1 MKKIHEIPVTELL
14 MRLIRFPSVSTSEKD
29 LVDWLEEQIAA
40 TGLLEIERHE
50 DNLIFHLGTGRP
62 WLFLNSHSDV
72 VPPSARHV
80 GEPFHPVEKNGRIYG
95 RGSTDAKGPV
105 SCMLMALLNL
115 AASGYKP
122 PGRVSLAITVCEESA
137 GENNGMFR
145 LRQKIER
152 PDAALIG
159 EPTMLHPCAAQKGLL
174 ILKLETEGEAGH
186 AARVTGPNAIYEMAS
201 CLQKL
206 KSISFEEENP
216 FIGSTRITPTTI
228 EGGTARNAHP
238 DSCTVHVDIRT
249 IPEVPNDLI
258 IETFRKELGID
269 ISVFSDRFVSTST
282 DPDHPIARAAASV
295 TGNPLFGSPTTSDW
309 VFLADVPTIKI
320 GPGNSSDSHTA
331 NESIAISQL
340 EEGVPVYEKII
351 RQYFGQIAAA
361 TE

>member
-1 MKKIHEIPVTELL
+1 MKKIYEIPVTELL
-14 MRLIRFPSVSTSEKD
+14 MQLIRFPSTSTMEKD
-29 LVDWLEEQIAA
+29 MVDWLEEQVAG
-40 TGLLEIERHE
+40 TGLLQTERYE
-50 DNLIFHLGTGRP
+50 DNLIFHLGSGRP

-80 GEPFHPVEKNGRIYG
+80 GEPFNPVEKNRHIYG

-115 AASGYKP
+115 AASGYEP

-145 LRQKIER
+145 LRQKIDR

-186 AARVTGPNAIYEMAS
+186 AARVTGPNAIYEMAD

-206 KSISFEEENP
+206 KKITFSEENP

-238 DSCTVHVDIRT
+238 DSCSVFVDIRT
-249 IPEVPNDLI
+249 IPEVPNDVI
-258 IETFRKELGID
+258 IERFRKELGIS
-269 ISVFSDRFVSTST
+269 INVFSDRFVSTST
-282 DPDHPIARAAASV
+282 DPDHPIAQAAREV

-309 VFLADVPTIKI
+309 VFLSDVPTIKI

-351 RQYFGQIAAA
+351 RRYFERIA
-361 TE
+361 ELIK

>member
-14 MRLIRFPSVSTSEKD
+14 KQLIRFPSVSTEERD
-29 LVDWLEEQIAA
+29 LVDWLEEQVAA

-50 DNLIFHLGTGRP
+50 DNLIFHLGNGRP
-62 WLFLNSHSDV
+62 WLFMNSHSDV
-72 VPPSARHV
+72 VPPSVRHV
-80 GEPFHPVEKNGRIYG
+80 GDPFDPIEKGGRIYG

-115 AASGYKP
+115 AKSGYKP
-122 PGRVSLAITVCEESA
+122 PGRVSLAVTVCEESA

-186 AARVTGPNAIYEMAS
+186 AARVTGPNAIYEMAA
-201 CLQKL
+201 CLEKL
-206 KSISFEEENP
+206 RNISFPEENP
-216 FIGSTRITPTTI
+216 FIGTTRITPTTI

-249 IPEVPNDLI
+249 IPDVPNDVI
-258 IETFRKELGID
+258 IDRFRRELGIA
-269 ISVFSDRFVSTST
+269 INVFSDRFVSVST
-282 DPDHPIARAAASV
+282 DPEHPIARAAAGV

-320 GPGNSSDSHTA
+320 GPGDSSDSHTA
-331 NESIAISQL
+331 NESIAVSQL
-340 EEGVPVYEKII
+340 EEGVPAYEQII
-351 RQYFGQIAAA
+351 RRYFEMISRQ
-361 TE
+361 E

>member
-14 MRLIRFPSVSTSEKD
+14 RQMIRFPSVSTQEKD
-29 LVDWLEEQIAA
+29 LVDWIEEQVSR

-50 DNLIFHLGTGRP
+50 DNLIFHLGSGRP

-72 VPPSARHV
+72 VPPSVRHV
-80 GEPFHPVEKNGRIYG
+80 GDPFEPVEKGGRIYG

-115 AASGYKP
+115 AKSGYEP
-122 PGRVSLAITVCEESA
+122 PGRVSLAVTVCEESA

-159 EPTMLHPCAAQKGLL
+159 EPTLLHPCAAQKGLL

-186 AARVTGPNAIYEMAS
+186 AARVTGPNAIYEMAAS
-201 CLQKL
+201 LEKL
-206 KSISFEEENP
+206 RNISFPEENP

-238 DSCTVHVDIRT
+238 DSCTAYVDIRT
-249 IPEVPNDLI
+249 IPEVPNDTI
-258 IETFRKELGID
+258 IERFRQELGIA
-269 ISVFSDRFVSTST
+269 ISVFSDRFVSVST
-282 DPDHPIARAAASV
+282 DPEHPISLAATEV

-320 GPGNSSDSHTA
+320 GPGDSSDSHTA
-331 NESIAISQL
+331 NESIAVSQL
-340 EEGVPVYEKII
+340 EEGVPAYEKII
-351 RQYFGQIAAA
+351 RRYFEKITQR
-361 TE
+361 

>member
-14 MRLIRFPSVSTSEKD
+14 KQLIRFPSISTEERD
-29 LVDWLEEQIAA
+29 LVDWLEEQVAA
-40 TGLLEIERHE
+40 AGLLDIERYE
-50 DNLIFHLGTGRP
+50 DNLIFHLGSGRP

-72 VPPSARHV
+72 VPPSVRHV
-80 GEPFHPVEKNGRIYG
+80 GNPFEPVEKGGRIYG

-105 SCMLMALLNL
+105 SCMLKALLNL
-115 AASGYKP
+115 AKSGYEP
-122 PGRVSLAITVCEESA
+122 PGRVSLAVTVCEESA

-145 LRQKIER
+145 LRRTIER

-186 AARVTGPNAIYEMAS
+186 AARVTGPNAIYEMAA
-201 CLQKL
+201 CLEKL
-206 KSISFEEENP
+206 RKISFPKENP
-216 FIGSTRITPTTI
+216 FIGTTRITPTTI
-228 EGGTARNAHP
+228 QGGTARNAHP
-238 DSCTVHVDIRT
+238 DACEVYVDIRT
-249 IPEVPNDLI
+249 IPDVPNEAI
-258 IETFRKELGID
+258 IERFRQELGIP
-269 ISVFSDRFVSTST
+269 ISVFSDRFVSVST
-282 DPDHPIARAAASV
+282 DPDHPIALAATGV

-340 EEGVPVYEKII
+340 EEGVPAYEQII
-351 RQYFGQIAAA
+351 RRYFELVGGK
-361 TE
+361 

>member
-14 MRLIRFPSVSTSEKD
+14 NKLIRFPSVSTHERD
-29 LVDWLEEQIAA
+29 LVNWLEEQVSQ

-50 DNLIFHLGTGRP
+50 DNLMFHLGSGRP

-80 GEPFHPVEKNGRIYG
+80 GNPFEPVERDGRIYG
-95 RGSTDAKGPV
+95 RGSTDAKGSV

-115 AASGYKP
+115 AKSGYAP
-122 PGRVSLAITVCEESA
+122 PGRVTLAVTVCEESA

-145 LRQKIER
+145 LRQEIER

-186 AARVTGPNAIYEMAS
+186 AARVNGPNAIYEMAA
-201 CLQKL
+201 CLEKMRT
-206 KSISFEEENP
+206 ISFPEANP
-216 FIGSTRITPTTI
+216 FIGATRITPTTI

-238 DSCTVHVDIRT
+238 DSCTVFVDIRT
-249 IPEVPNDLI
+249 IPEVTNDAI
-258 IETFRKELGID
+258 VERFRQELGIS

-282 DPDHPIARAAASV
+282 DTGHPIARAAREV
-295 TGNPLFGSPTTSDW
+295 TGNPFFGSPTTSDW

-320 GPGNSSDSHTA
+320 GPGNSCDSHTA
-331 NESIAISQL
+331 NESIAVSQL
-340 EEGVPVYEKII
+340 QEGVAAYEQII
-351 RQYFGQIAAA
+351 RRYFEMQ
-361 TE
+361 T

>member
-1 MKKIHEIPVTELL
+1 MKKIHEISVAELL
-14 MRLIRFPSVSTSEKD
+14 KKLIRFPSMSTHEHD
-29 LVDWLEEQIAA
+29 LANWLEEQVSK

-50 DNLIFHLGTGRP
+50 DNLMFHLGSGRP

-80 GEPFHPVEKNGRIYG
+80 GKPFEPVEKDGRIYG
-95 RGSTDAKGPV
+95 RGSTDAKGSV

-115 AASGYKP
+115 ARTGYTP
-122 PGRVSLAITVCEESA
+122 PGRVTLAVTVCEESA

-159 EPTMLHPCAAQKGLL
+159 EPTELHPCAAQKGLL

-186 AARVTGPNAIYEMAS
+186 AARVNGPNAIYGMAA
-201 CLQKL
+201 CLEKMRD
-206 KSISFEEENP
+206 IGFPETNP
-216 FIGSTRITPTTI
+216 FIGATRITPTTI

-238 DSCTVHVDIRT
+238 DSCTVFVDIRT
-249 IPEVPNDLI
+249 IPEVTNETI
-258 IETFRKELGID
+258 IERFRQDLGIS

-282 DPDHPIARAAASV
+282 DTGHPIARAAREV
-295 TGNPLFGSPTTSDW
+295 TGNPFFGSPTTSDW

-331 NESIAISQL
+331 NESIAVSQL
-340 EEGVPVYEKII
+340 QEGVSAYEQII
-351 RQYFGQIAAA
+351 RRYFELQ
-361 TE
+361 T